1 MVSEFEFADIDW
13 SNQDINEVV
22 DFFTKKFNIQEKEI
36 TRREDQLAQ
45 KDDVIAQLQDMITQ
59 QADRIKQLEGEVTQM
74 KSRGRRSSGSR
85 SYNMRQYKDYPH
97 QPSKR
102 SRPDNLDSCKF
113 YTTQQTVD
121 IKFCPTCGERLADKA
136 STRTRESEDV
146 IDGRYEPSFFHNT
159 ISQN

>member
-1 MVSEFEFADIDW
+1 MINKFEFADIDW

-45 KDDVIAQLQDMITQ
+45 KDDVIAQ

-113 YTTQQTVD
+113 YTTQQV
-121 IKFCPTCGERLADKA
+121 
-136 STRTRESEDV
+136 
-146 IDGRYEPSFFHNT
+146 
-159 ISQN
+159 

>member
-36 TRREDQLAQ
+36 TRREDQLARQEDQLAQ
-45 KDDVIAQLQDMITQ
+45 KDDVIAQLQDMITQQADMITQ

-113 YTTQQTVD
+113 YTTQQV
-121 IKFCPTCGERLADKA
+121 
-136 STRTRESEDV
+136 
-146 IDGRYEPSFFHNT
+146 
-159 ISQN
+159 

>member
-36 TRREDQLAQ
+36 TRLGDQLAQ
-45 KDDVIAQLQDMITQ
+45 KYDVIAQ

-113 YTTQQTVD
+113 YTTQQ
-121 IKFCPTCGERLADKA
+121 L
-136 STRTRESEDV
+136 
-146 IDGRYEPSFFHNT
+146 
-159 ISQN
+159 